1 MKFSPLPLTILLC
14 LCPVAAQAQ
23 VHVGIEI
30 GLPPV
35 LSLSVVAPGIQV
47 VEGFPGEVFLQGG
60 WYWCRR
66 PDGWY
71 RSRSPQAHFDWIDAH
86 RVPTSL
92 NRMPAGRYH
101 NWHHG
106 GAVPASHSMDQHQ
119 AGHGRM
125 EANPHHGEGEPGHQR
140 KS

>member
-60 WYWCRR
+60 CPVPEAGRLV
-66 PDGWY
+66 PFPL
-71 RSRSPQAHFDWIDAH
+71 SPGSLRLDRCAPG
-86 RVPTSL
+86 PTSL